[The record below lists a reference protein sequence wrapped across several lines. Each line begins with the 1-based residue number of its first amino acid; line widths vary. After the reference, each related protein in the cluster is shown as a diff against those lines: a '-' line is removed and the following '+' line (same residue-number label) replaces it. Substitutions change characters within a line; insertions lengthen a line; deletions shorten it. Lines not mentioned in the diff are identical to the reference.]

1 MRERAPKLSLLL
13 IPLALLCVWL
23 GFWQLQRMHAKQ
35 TLFDQ
40 FEQAPALKLG
50 QAAQQDLAFAQVQTA
65 GRYEPGWH
73 LLLDNK
79 ILHGSTGV
87 HVLSLFRPAQGLPIL
102 VNRGWLPL
110 PPDRRHL
117 PEFVTPT
124 EVIDISGMLIASSGG
139 GIRLGKTD
147 DLADLQGPRLVTYL
161 SIPDLEAAIG
171 EAVSSRQILL
181 DADQPWGFDG
191 RNWQPAVMLPAQHR
205 AYAVQ
210 WFALA
215 VAAGIF
221 WLAIVF
227 RRAQVFSPHR

>member
-1 MRERAPKLSLLL
+1 MRKRTARLSLLL
-13 IPLALLCVWL
+13 LPLALLCVWL
-23 GFWQLQRMHAKQ
+23 GLWQVQRMHAKQ

-40 FEQAPALKLG
+40 FEQAPALRLDK
-50 QAAQQDLAFAQVQTA
+50 AAQQDLPFAHVQTA

-73 LLLDNK
+73 LLLDNR
-79 ILHGSTGV
+79 ILRGKTGV
-87 HVLSLFRPAQGLPIL
+87 HVLSLFRPTQGLPIL

-110 PPDRRHL
+110 PADRRQL

-124 EVIDISGMLIASSGG
+124 ELIDISGMLIAASVD
-139 GIRLGKTD
+139 GIRLGKPD
-147 DLADLQGPRLVTYL
+147 DLTAIQGLRLVTYL

-171 EAVSSRQILL
+171 EGVSSRQILL
-181 DADQPWGFDG
+181 DADQAWGFAG

-215 VAAGIF
+215 IAAGIF
-221 WLAIVF
+221 WLAGVRKFFHPIDN
-227 RRAQVFSPHR
+227 